1 MTVEGVDRHAD
12 QQGGNEVSGRETER
26 QAGRMAGRETGRQA
40 AGEGRVKQPGS
51 HWSLEVG

>member
-1 MTVEGVDRHAD
+1 MTVGGVDRHAD